1 MQGQKDK
8 LEKGHFI
15 TGMRIKETFRYIP
28 EWAHCDIRGMVRYG
42 EAILISIRRSL
53 VVVKSFRSVWLWSF
67 AYFHTLRGVEME
79 IDIKS
84 THMRIDTV
92 DMYQL
97 CCNT

>member
-1 MQGQKDK
+1 MQGQRDK

-53 VVVKSFRSVWLWSF
+53 VVMKSFRSVVVE
-67 AYFHTLRGVEME
+67 LRTFPYIERCRNGN
-79 IDIKS
+79 
-84 THMRIDTV
+84 R
-92 DMYQL
+92 Y
-97 CCNT
+97 